1 MPVWYTVT
9 MRNDG
14 DEIIFVIQAKK
25 PGEGIASG
33 DEDTVG
39 MNNADYAAQIKLDN
53 AQKDVHEIAV
63 AALIAAAKD
72 ILQYESDCHGECA
85 ADSSN
90 ETCWWRKMRIAIE
103 QIEAQVSTQV
113 FDLQRSVAIVAER
126 SSK

>member
-39 MNNADYAAQIKLDN
+39 MNNLRVVQL
-53 AQKDVHEIAV
+53 HR
-63 AALIAAAKD
+63 
-72 ILQYESDCHGECA
+72 C
-85 ADSSN
+85 
-90 ETCWWRKMRIAIE
+90 RKRYSPI
-103 QIEAQVSTQV
+103 
-113 FDLQRSVAIVAER
+113 
-126 SSK
+126 